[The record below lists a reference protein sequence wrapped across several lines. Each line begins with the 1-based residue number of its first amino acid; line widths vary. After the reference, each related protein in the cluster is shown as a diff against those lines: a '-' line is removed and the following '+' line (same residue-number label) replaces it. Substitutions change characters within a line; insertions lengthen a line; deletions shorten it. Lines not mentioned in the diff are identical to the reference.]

1 MQNREEYQQIY
12 RIVQNNKNV
21 PFVKEIINKKFKSNL
36 IYAQHKGKDIILP
49 GNMNRNQ
56 ALRKNNYMEFE
67 SKSDADFFIS
77 KYMIYHQ
84 SIPVDEMN
92 QAQYDQ
98 WRQSPEGRKY
108 TITIQESNV
117 SKDVEKYTA
126 IVEQK

>member
-1 MQNREEYQQIY
+1 MQNREEYLQISK
-12 RIVQNNKNV
+12 IIENNKNV

-36 IYAQHKGKDIILP
+36 IYSQHKGKDIILP
-49 GNMNRNQ
+49 GNMNYNL
-56 ALRKNNYMEFE
+56 AIKKNNYMEFE

-84 SIPVDEMN
+84 TIPVDEMN
-92 QAQYDQ
+92 QAQYEQ